1 MSLIPFSAAAAGT
14 TSARELEAHLA
25 IETDDNV
32 ARGMTPDAARLAARS
47 EDWATRRLIREE
59 IYQMNTIRLH
69 RRVLAR
75 PAVRRARAAPQ
86 SRSSRSSR
94 FCRSRSA
101 SAPTP
106 RSSSSST
113 RCSSARC
120 RCTRRRTLAEVQTT
134 FDQWGNI
141 TGHRHVLTYAI
152 WDRIR
157 AQQEAFSGVF
167 AWGTNRFDLAASG
180 ESRLVDG
187 LWVSGDFFNVLG
199 VPPALGRVFTARD
212 DERGCGAPGAVISY
226 AFWQREY
233 GGDTSVV
240 GRALRLDGHPFEI
253 VGVTPAS
260 FFGVEV
266 GRTFDVAVPI
276 CAEPLVEPARN
287 AVDKRH
293 YWWLD
298 VIGRLKPGWTME
310 KADAQLRAISP
321 GVMAATVAPAFPTE
335 IAKDYTKS
343 TLSAVPVGTGVSNLR
358 GRYQQPLW
366 VLLAVAALVLL
377 IACANLANLM
387 LARATAREREIA
399 VRLALGAS
407 RLRLVRQLLAESLL
421 IAAIGAAL
429 GAVLAQSFS
438 ALLVSLIS
446 TDSSR
451 VFVNLRS
458 DWRVLAFTIGL
469 AALTCLLFGLTPAI
483 RATRQSAGAAMKAG
497 SRGSTDTRERFGL
510 RRVLVVAQV
519 ALSLVLVVG
528 ALLFVRTVRNLA
540 TVDTGFRTDGV
551 LVADF
556 DTRAARIPPARQV
569 AFERELRERVAAVPG
584 VVSAVDVAIEPMGGP
599 GWNDR
604 MVIGGVA
611 QETLAY
617 ENRVSPGFFKT
628 LGTKVIA
635 GRDFDDRD
643 TPRPRP
649 SRS

>member
-1 MSLIPFSAAAAGT
+1 MLSLALGIGANT
-14 TSARELEAHLA
+14 A
-25 IETDDNV
+25 IFQLL
-32 ARGMTPDAARLAARS
+32 DAVQFRTLPVHAP
-47 EDWATRRLIREE
+47 ED
-59 IYQMNTIRLH
+59 
-69 RRVLAR
+69 
-75 PAVRRARAAPQ
+75 
-86 SRSSRSSR
+86 
-94 FCRSRSA
+94 
-101 SAPTP
+101 
-106 RSSSSST
+106 
-113 RCSSARC
+113 
-120 RCTRRRTLAEVQTT
+120 LAEVQTT

-152 WDRIR
+152 LGSHSR
-157 AQQEAFSGVF
+157 AAGGVF
-167 AWGTNRFDLAASG
+167 RRLRVGDEPLRPLGQRRVAARR
-180 ESRLVDG
+180 RLVG
-187 LWVSGDFFNVLG
+187 ERRLLQRARR
-199 VPPALGRVFTARD
+199 PAGARP
-212 DERGCGAPGAVISY
+212 RLHRARRRARCGAPGVVISH
-226 AFWQREY
+226 AFWQREF
-233 GGDTSVV
+233 GGDPSVV
-240 GRALRLDGHPFEI
+240 GRTLRLDGHPFEI

-266 GRTFDVAVPI
+266 GRSFDVAVPI

-321 GVMAATVAPAFPTE
+321 GLMAATIAPAFPTE
-335 IAKDYTKS
+335 IAVQFTKS
-343 TLSAVPVGTGVSNLR
+343 TLSAVPVSTGVSNLR

-366 VLLAVAALVLL
+366 VLMAVAALVLL

-469 AALTCLLFGLTPAI
+469 AALTCLLFGLTPAV

-497 SRGSTDTRERFGL
+497 GRGTTDTRERFGL
-510 RRVLVVAQV
+510 RRVLVVVQV
-519 ALSLVLVVG
+519 ALSLVLIVG

-540 TVDTGFRTDGV
+540 TVDTGFRTEGI

-569 AFERELRERVAAVPG
+569 AFERELRERH
-584 VVSAVDVAIEPMGGP
+584 
-599 GWNDR
+599 R
-604 MVIGGVA
+604 
-611 QETLAY
+611 
-617 ENRVSPGFFKT
+617 
-628 LGTKVIA
+628 
-635 GRDFDDRD
+635 
-643 TPRPRP
+643 RPRRRRRGRRGDP
-649 SRS
+649 ADGRQWVGTIA